1 MNLGKIAI
9 KVGIQPVELD
19 ICQVLESIGERKL
32 TAYRWIKEG
41 QALAKEEDKP
51 FVANPDYLGLGEV
64 SNDVKF
70 ELISE
75 ESEDEQS
82 SNNDQPS

>member
-9 KVGIQPVELD
+9 TVGIQPIELEID
-19 ICQVLESIGERKL
+19 KLLDSIGERKL

-41 QALAKEEDKP
+41 QALAEAEDKP
-51 FVANPDYLGLGEV
+51 LIANPDYLGLGEV
-64 SNDVKF
+64 SNDIKF
-70 ELISE
+70 EVLPE

-82 SNNDQPS
+82 PNHDEPS